1 MDTDLDT
8 LAFATRLVSE
18 LGESAIRLSH
28 VHWVELTASDQPRA
42 AAFWRDVL
50 RSSERLLAQ
59 QGGHDAA
66 LTAIARADAVRVNR
80 PIP

>member
-18 LGESAIRLSH
+18 LGENAIRLSR
-28 VHWVELTASDQPRA
+28 VHWVELTANEQLRA

-59 QGGHDAA
+59 QGGHDDTLAA
-66 LTAIARADAVRVNR
+66 YTSADATRVNR